1 MATYEYPSE
10 APTGAV
16 SNCTITR
23 VKDKVLMLTAKWKVP
38 SILTSKTDGAGKRRT
53 THVDADFVV
62 DLFRPGKKK
71 DPKDVIVNKKA
82 IPVATTT
89 RSINLNNLSGT
100 KNGKAVTLDRRDFF
114 PVTDVCVSGVTVKVV
129 CLNYE
134 GSGPTMK
141 RRASTREP
149 SKATYKFAKP
159 LKPKVSALTQNEDTG
174 HVTCTITA
182 YDDKD
187 GKRERYNTRYQM
199 EVYDG
204 TYSKTSKHYYTL
216 TDSTFTTATKPLTF
230 DAARR
235 TQLNYDKYIMVRVRA
250 MSQGIAG
257 ISDGHAVGKNVEK
270 DAWTDWKTL
279 YISYPRTPKITSVDV
294 PDTKA
299 TSKVTVRINVNN
311 DRSATK
317 TKKAKKGH
325 PVTGVRLQK
334 LCSSTAKTAAEA
346 VAAGDD
352 WEDVDNQDDGEC
364 TALALSVQDLPTAR
378 GTYTWVRIKTWN
390 QFENIFY
397 RFSAPFLVPKLH
409 KEPEVGDDTARVLDV
424 TSDDSGTSLAAQVG
438 WNITG
443 TPDTGLELS
452 WSDDKNAWRSTKG
465 PETFELE
472 WSEDWQDD
480 VLPSGYQRSTTIHI
494 PGLTMGTEYFV
505 KARTYRE
512 EEGDAKRTYSK
523 YCAIKS
529 GTPTTSP
536 TTVTLLTDTAL
547 ATGSNIAASWT
558 FDSEAEQK
566 SWSIITGETQ
576 TTTTTEIDP
585 VTGDPIT
592 REHLWIKDGVNGKQ
606 AIVLA
611 SGSDPY
617 GSTTVTWERFSK
629 YISGG
634 SIPIAARVSTGGSPV
649 ASEAVI
655 VNFSDPP
662 TITLDDI
669 GTVTSQ
675 PFTLGVSSNAQCR
688 LTIIMRAT
696 SGGVGGADSPSGK
709 PSYQA
714 DGDVVWQ
721 TVVTPTWTVEDP
733 EAATPTY
740 VASIDTP
747 FESGILPL
755 QQNGIYS
762 VTVKGTDQTSG
773 LESEEVVGE
782 FAVDWARK
790 APEPVDDPTVIEP
803 FDTTS
808 ESGVR
813 TRGAVIHIVAPQTAL
828 STDVF
833 DVYRL
838 TPDGAYLIAQD
849 AVNGMDVTDN
859 YAPFGGSEKG
869 YRIVCRTKDGD
880 ENWFDFLYDL
890 PGKDMRIDFGGKYVE
905 LPYNLVPSDS
915 YTKDFEARQKLSGDI
930 DGYWN
935 QGTSRTASVSTDL
948 IRINEQDKAALV
960 RELAHYAG
968 PAFVRL
974 PDGCAFQANV
984 DVNSIGGS
992 RRECALAVT
1001 ITATEVALT
1010 EEYMADV
1017 PIPENVEPDPD
1028 PDEPEDGDEP

>member
-10 APTGAV
+10 APVGAV

-38 SILTSKTDGAGKRRT
+38 SILTSKTDDAGKRRT

-71 DPKDVIVNKKA
+71 DPKDIIVNKKA
-82 IPVATTT
+82 INVATTT

-100 KNGKAVTLDRRDFF
+100 KNGKAVTWNRRDFF
-114 PVTDVCVSGVTVKVV
+114 PVTGVCVSGVTVKVV

-134 GSGPTMK
+134 GSGANKK
-141 RRASTREP
+141 RRASQKV
-149 SKATYKFAKP
+149 SKSTYKFAKP

-187 GKRERYNTRYQM
+187 GQRERYDTRYEM
-199 EVYDG
+199 EIHDG
-204 TYSKTSKHYYTL
+204 VYSKKDSKRNRTEKG
-216 TDSTFTTATKPLTF
+216 TFTESSKTLTF
-230 DAARR
+230 DAAHR
-235 TQLNYDKYIMVRVRA
+235 TQLPYGEYIRVSVRA
-250 MSQGIAG
+250 MSRGIAG

-270 DAWTDWKTL
+270 DAWTDFKTL
-279 YISYPRTPKITSVDV
+279 YISYPRVPKIRGIDLK
-294 PDTKA
+294 DTKA

-311 DRSATK
+311 D
-317 TKKAKKGH
+317 TKKDVGH

-334 LCSSTAKTAAEA
+334 LCSSTAKTAEEA

-352 WEDVDNQDDGEC
+352 WEDVDNQDDGQC

-378 GTYTWVRIKTWN
+378 GTRTWVRIKTWN

-397 RFSAPFLVPKLH
+397 RFSAPMEVEDLYVA
-409 KEPEVGDDTARVLDV
+409 PEVGDDTARVLDV
-424 TSDDSGTSLAAQVG
+424 TSDGNGTSLAARVG
-438 WNITG
+438 WKITG
-443 TPDTGLELS
+443 EPDTGLELS
-452 WSDDKNAWRSTKG
+452 WSDDKNAWKSTKG
-465 PETFELE
+465 PEKFELE
-472 WSEDWQDD
+472 WTDDWGEDETP
-480 VLPSGYQRSTTIHI
+480 VSGYQRVTTIHI
-494 PGLTMGTEYFV
+494 PGLTMGTKYFV

-512 EEGDAKRTYSK
+512 EEGDVKRTYSK
-523 YCAIKS
+523 YCAPKS
-529 GTPTTSP
+529 DTPTTSP

-547 ATGSNIAASWT
+547 ATGSNISASWT

-566 SWSIITGETQ
+566 SWSIITGETY
-576 TTTTTEIDP
+576 TTETTEIDP
-585 VTGDPIT
+585 ATGDPIT

-611 SGSDPY
+611 RGSDPY
-617 GSTTVTWERFSK
+617 GSTTVAWNRFSK
-629 YISGG
+629 YVSGG

-649 ASEAVI
+649 ASEAVV

-675 PFTLGVSSNAQCR
+675 PFTLGVSSNSQCR

-714 DGDVVWQ
+714 EGDVIWQ
-721 TVVTPTWTVEDP
+721 TVVTPSWTVEDP
-733 EAATPTY
+733 EAATLTY
-740 VASIDTP
+740 IASIDTP

-849 AVNGMDVTDN
+849 AVDGMDVTDN
-859 YAPFGGSEKG
+859 YAPYGGSEKG

-890 PGKDMRIDFGGKYVE
+890 HGKDMRIDFGGKYVE
-905 LPYNLVPSDS
+905 LPYNLVPSDGYS
-915 YTKDFEARQKLSGDI
+915 KDFEARRKLSGDI

-935 QGTSRTASVSTDL
+935 QGASRTASVSTDL
-948 IRINEQDKAALV
+948 IRIYEQDKAALV
-960 RELAHYAG
+960 RELARYAG

-974 PDGCAFQANV
+974 PDGCAFMANV
-984 DVNSIGGS
+984 NVDSIGGS
-992 RRECALAVT
+992 RREYALAVT